1 MNSLLSLLVRLLLI
15 MFWIKQPQFISIRLV
30 ILYNET
36 IYFVSVHTGKDG
48 RDGLPGKYT
57 RI

>member
-48 RDGLPGKYT
+48 RDGLPGK
-57 RI
+57 IE